1 MEFKINNTFRYTSSG
16 SLDDVIYSIRYAF
29 EESGSSA
36 HPSLLNYESRR
47 YFHNCDPVT
56 SENYVG
62 LNSLTTSSLK
72 GWIQDSYGE
81 NWGSFTSSIQTS
93 MTNALNSRTSSQPTD
108 IYTWNSGSFGLD
120 GREIA
125 SGSGATGRCSASC

>member
-36 HPSLLNYESRR
+36 HPSLLNYETRR
-47 YFHNCDPVT
+47 YFHTCDPVT
-56 SENYVG
+56 SDDFVAFN
-62 LNSLTTSSLK
+62 TATSSLK
-72 GWIQDSYGE
+72 DWIQSSYGE
-81 NWGSFTSSIQTS
+81 SWGSFTSSIQTS

-125 SGSGATGRCSASC
+125 SGSSATDIDP